1 MAVLKKSSPWITYYR
16 EVNELFRRDKDVLV
30 VYDEEK
36 TELKIYVND
45 QTKADAIRF
54 LMPIK
59 KEFGNVILK
68 IDVIPSNGKQLCGVN
83 TSNVIDIACDAFK
96 NNDAVYMVTN
106 ISAVFDLVYVIFRK
120 EVVQYFDDNI
130 GDVYGNC
137 STLYETIAKNVFN
150 DIGIKFCTDCGK
162 ENRSVWDF

>member
-30 VYDEEK
+30 VYDEEN

-54 LMPIK
+54 LIPIK
-59 KEFGNVILK
+59 KEFGNVTLK
-68 IDVIPSNGKQLCGVN
+68 IDVIPSNGKQLRGID
-83 TSNVIDIACDAFK
+83 TSNVLSIACNAFT
-96 NNDAVYMVTN
+96 NNDAVYMVTDVG
-106 ISAVFDLVYVIFRK
+106 AVFNLVYVIFRK

-130 GDVYGNC
+130 GDAYGNC
-137 STLYETIAKNVFN
+137 STLYETIARDVFN